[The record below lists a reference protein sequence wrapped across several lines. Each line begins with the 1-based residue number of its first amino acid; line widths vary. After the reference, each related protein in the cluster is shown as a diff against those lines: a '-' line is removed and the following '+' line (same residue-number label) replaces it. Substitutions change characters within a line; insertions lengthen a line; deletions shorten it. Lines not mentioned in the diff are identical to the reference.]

1 MALRRNTRVW
11 LSILVLVIGIP
22 VWAFVAVTLMEWAQ
36 ASLGPLPF
44 WAEALGWVVL
54 GLGWILP
61 LRGLFLGV
69 SARGS
74 SPRRFE
80 DDPG

>member
-1 MALRRNTRVW
+1 MTRNTRVW
-11 LSILVLVIGIP
+11 LAILVLVVGIP

-36 ASLGPLPF
+36 AHLGPLPF
-44 WAEALGWVVL
+44 WGELAGWI
-54 GLGWILP
+54 GLGILWVFP

-69 SARGS
+69 AARGS

-80 DDPG
+80 DDPK